1 MRTNW
6 EELSDCLISLVC
18 FAKKNQIN
26 ECNQIKAKEGNISG
40 GHQNSA
46 DTKELYGKIN
56 IKGLTLLCLFI

>member
-6 EELSDCLISLVC
+6 EELSGCLISLVC

-26 ECNQIKAKEGNISG
+26 ERNQIKAKEGNISG

-46 DTKELYGKIN
+46 DTKELYGK
-56 IKGLTLLCLFI
+56 LALRA